1 MERLVGHGRKDL
13 GGGTLYLDRLGEE
26 EARRSFTHIMVSRA
40 LLVPVGMVLLVVRA
54 QAWDYEACTQN
65 WDCMGEFQ
73 YCKHDAWSNGGWTS
87 RCAPAQCKLPTMAG
101 YRACGPAEE
110 CVVPCATIKGPTT
123 STCRP
128 QKDAYTNA
136 TALLAWFA
144 NHPGRLDTFARHI
157 TRDADGNCNGID
169 PAALA
174 ADLASVS

>member
-1 MERLVGHGRKDL
+1 
-13 GGGTLYLDRLGEE
+13 
-26 EARRSFTHIMVSRA
+26 MVSRA
-40 LLVPVGMVLLVVRA
+40 LLVPVGMVFLVVHA
-54 QAWDYEACTQN
+54 QAWEDECTKN
-65 WDCMGEFQ
+65 SDCPANQ
-73 YCKHDAWSNGGWTS
+73 YCEIPDGQWSHWIGNTCS
-87 RCAPAQCKLPTMAG
+87 PVQCVSPDEDG
-101 YRACGPAEE
+101 YTTCGPTEE
-110 CVVPCATIKGPTT
+110 CVRGCDTFAVWPL

>member
-1 MERLVGHGRKDL
+1 MSADED
-13 GGGTLYLDRLGEE
+13 
-26 EARRSFTHIMVSRA
+26 
-40 LLVPVGMVLLVVRA
+40 
-54 QAWDYEACTQN
+54 
-65 WDCMGEFQ
+65 
-73 YCKHDAWSNGGWTS
+73 
-87 RCAPAQCKLPTMAG
+87 G
-101 YRACGPAEE
+101 YTTCGPTEE
-110 CVVPCATIKGPTT
+110 CVRGCDTFAVWPL